1 MYSNFNFHDKQTER
15 RERNNQ
21 RMQRRREKHRRARD
35 RFDCIRIA
43 SLCARLL
50 FNIQFFVVSLK
61 FFVFALPFFSTSL
74 IKLSGQMNLS
84 SSGHFITCCFSLC
97 RDIEHFRRI
106 VTVSK
111 CSRRLTVN
119 IQPKSNKKIIFFSQR
134 KFIHYYNKVMH
145 NLLFFFSQNGYVI
158 SQTIF
163 TIVLFLRSNKRQW
176 MLISYTNT
184 NISTFH
190 K

>member
-1 MYSNFNFHDKQTER
+1 MTNKLRGEREQANVYRDEEKNTE
-15 RERNNQ
+15 EQ
-21 RMQRRREKHRRARD
+21 EID
-35 RFDCIRIA
+35 LIA
-43 SLCARLL
+43 YELLRCAHGYFLI
-50 FNIQFFVVSLK
+50 FSFFVDSLI

-84 SSGHFITCCFSLC
+84 SSGHFITCSFSLC

-119 IQPKSNKKIIFFSQR
+119 IQPESHKKIIFFPQHE
-134 KFIHYYNKVMH
+134 FAHYYNKVMH

-163 TIVLFLRSNKRQW
+163 TIVLFLRSNKR
-176 MLISYTNT
+176 
-184 NISTFH
+184 
-190 K
+190 